1 MGSSSAGVS
10 LIGVGVTAGTTWRDG
25 ECVRRL
31 NARELAQ
38 TIGDREAAR
47 EVMCGNPDVFRAY
60 NAIGRPCRLKPDGKP
75 NPMFAQVG
83 PEAQLMPPAP
93 TTPVTT
99 VPVTQAP
106 APSASASPP
115 PQTPAASSTQTAAA
129 GPTGGR

>member
-38 TIGDREAAR
+38 TIGDRDAAR

-60 NAIGRPCRLKPDGKP
+60 NALGRPCRMKPDGKP
-75 NPMFAQVG
+75 NPAFAQADLT
-83 PEAQLMPPAP
+83 PERPSPSPAITETPLPPQA
-93 TTPVTT
+93 
-99 VPVTQAP
+99 AP
-106 APSASASPP
+106 AFPLAPSLPP
-115 PQTPAASSTQTAAA
+115 RPD
-129 GPTGGR
+129 GERE

>member
-60 NAIGRPCRLKPDGKP
+60 NAIGRPCRLRPDGKA
-75 NPMFAQVG
+75 NPVFAQVG
-83 PEAQLMPPAP
+83 PEGEVMTPAPQSPVASTPIPPPAASP
-93 TTPVTT
+93 TPAT
-99 VPVTQAP
+99 P
-106 APSASASPP
+106 APSAALGS
-115 PQTPAASSTQTAAA
+115 AA
-129 GPTGGR
+129 GGRG